1 MAWTKLKLRLLAA
14 SVLQAARFNDVSNPI
29 GIVHIAPTSPPV
41 IILAPAISHSKAAR
55 DETLPV
61 DRDAA
66 ALLLRTSTRHL

>member
-1 MAWTKLKLRLLAA
+1 MAWTNLAALAA
-14 SVLQAARFNDVSNPI
+14 SVLQAARFFSDVQIHRHVSS
-29 GIVHIAPTSPPV
+29 PTASDV
-41 IILAPAISHSKAAR
+41 LVPAISHSKAAR